1 MAFVSKEDINNIRA
15 KADIVDIIND
25 YIPLT
30 QKGRNY
36 VCRCPFHDDNS
47 PSLTVSREKQIY
59 KCFACGATGNVFT
72 FVSEYEN
79 VSFIEAVRVVA
90 NKCGLDVS
98 LNDYKDNT
106 TTRFDEEYKIME
118 LSEKFFQNNLKT
130 KYGDEAIKYLH
141 NREIND
147 DIIKEYGIGLSL
159 DESDSLLT
167 LLKSKSYKED
177 KLLELGLIN
186 ESSQRTFDFFT
197 RRITF
202 PLWDKDGHIVGFSA
216 RIYRGEKDTSKYM
229 NTKETIIFK
238 KGETLYNY
246 HKAKDAAKKE
256 KEIIVVEGFM
266 DAIRCAANDIK
277 NVVALQGTAMTPEQ
291 INLLKKLRCRITLCL
306 DNDNAGL
313 MATISNGEEL
323 VKNGLEVNVIRLSG
337 EKDPDEYI
345 IKNGKNAFIDN
356 IKNSLT
362 FLEFKINYYKQ
373 DKNLNNA
380 EDLALYI
387 NEIIDTLNQINDPI
401 LKEIT
406 INKLSKEYNISVDIL
421 KEKLKEEQKITISV
435 PTKEPVKEVT
445 KKDAARIASEK
456 ILYMMLNGVE
466 YINEYQNKLGFFK
479 DKKNRTLA
487 NEILYYAEKN
497 GTINIADFLTHIND
511 MEELRKYVYEIIEDK
526 ENEEISIPSMDEYIK
541 ALNRAVTQTEIK
553 ELKEQMRKE
562 LDVNKKVQL
571 AMQIAE
577 LKKDV
582 F

>member
-15 KADIVDIIND
+15 HADIVDIINN

-79 VSFIEAVRVVA
+79 IPFIEAVKIVGE
-90 NKCGLDVS
+90 KCGLNIS
-98 LNDYKDNT
+98 LNDYKDNSFT
-106 TTRFDEEYKIME
+106 KYDEEYKIME
-118 LSEKFFQNNLKT
+118 LTEKFFQNNLKT
-130 KYGDEAIKYLH
+130 KYGNTAIDYLH
-141 NREIND
+141 NRQIDD

-159 DESDSLLT
+159 DDSDALLK
-167 LLKSKSYKED
+167 LLKSKSYTED
-177 KLLELGLIN
+177 KLFELGLIN
-186 ESSQRTFDFFT
+186 ESSQRAYDFFT
-197 RRITF
+197 KRITF

-216 RIYRGEKDTSKYM
+216 RIYRNEKDTSKYM
-229 NTKETIIFK
+229 NSKETIIFK

-246 HKAKDAAKKE
+246 HKAKDSAKKE

-266 DAIRCAANDIK
+266 DAIRCAANGIT
-277 NVVALQGTAMTPEQ
+277 NVVALQGTAMTNEQ
-291 INLLKKLRCRITLCL
+291 ISLLKKLRVRVTLCL

-313 MATISNGEEL
+313 IATISNGEEL
-323 VKNGLEVNVIRLSG
+323 IKNGLEVNVIRLSG

-345 IKNGKNAFIDN
+345 IKNGKEAFLNN
-356 IKNSLT
+356 IKNSISYLD
-362 FLEFKINYYKQ
+362 FKINYYKQ
-373 DKNLNNA
+373 DKDLNNA
-380 EDLALYI
+380 TDLADYI
-387 NEIIDTLNQINDPI
+387 NEVIDSLNKINDPI

-406 INKLSKEYNISVDIL
+406 INKISSEYNISVDIL
-421 KEKLKEEQKITISV
+421 KEKLIEDKKINISIQQR
-435 PTKEPVKEVT
+435 EVT
-445 KKDAARIASEK
+445 TPDKKDAKTIASEK

-466 YINEYQNKLGFFK
+466 YINEYQKKLGFFENQ
-479 DKKNRTLA
+479 KNRALA

-511 MEELRKYVYEIIEDK
+511 DEDMKKYVYEIIEDR
-526 ENEEISIPSMDEYIK
+526 ENEEISIESIDEYIK
-541 ALNRAVTQTEIK
+541 VVNKIRTQNEINK
-553 ELKEQMRKE
+553 LKSQMKKE
-562 LDVNKKVQL
+562 LDVNKKMEL

>member
-15 KADIVDIIND
+15 HADIVDIINN

-79 VSFIEAVRVVA
+79 IPFIEAVKIVGE
-90 NKCGLDVS
+90 KCGLNIS
-98 LNDYKDNT
+98 LNDYKDNSFT
-106 TTRFDEEYKIME
+106 KYDEEYKIME
-118 LSEKFFQNNLKT
+118 LTEKFFQNNLKT
-130 KYGDEAIKYLH
+130 KYGNTAIDYLH
-141 NREIND
+141 NRQIDD

-159 DESDSLLT
+159 DDSDALLK
-167 LLKSKSYKED
+167 LLKSKSYTED
-177 KLLELGLIN
+177 KLFELGLIN
-186 ESSQRTFDFFT
+186 ESSQRAYDFFT
-197 RRITF
+197 KRITF

-216 RIYRGEKDTSKYM
+216 RIYRNEKDTSKYM
-229 NTKETIIFK
+229 NSKETIIFK

-246 HKAKDAAKKE
+246 HKAKDSAKKE

-266 DAIRCAANDIK
+266 DAIRCAANGIT
-277 NVVALQGTAMTPEQ
+277 NVVALQGTAMTNEQ
-291 INLLKKLRCRITLCL
+291 ISLLKKLRVRVTLCL

-323 VKNGLEVNVIRLSG
+323 IKNDLEVNVIRLSG

-345 IKNGKNAFIDN
+345 IKNGKEAFLNN
-356 IKNSLT
+356 IKNSISYLD
-362 FLEFKINYYKQ
+362 FKINYYKQ
-373 DKNLNNA
+373 DKDLNNA
-380 EDLALYI
+380 TDLADYI
-387 NEIIDTLNQINDPI
+387 NEVIDSLNKINDPI

-406 INKLSKEYNISVDIL
+406 INKISSEYNISVDIL
-421 KEKLKEEQKITISV
+421 KEKLIEDKKINISIQQR
-435 PTKEPVKEVT
+435 EVT
-445 KKDAARIASEK
+445 TPDKKDAKTIAPEK

-466 YINEYQNKLGFFK
+466 YINEYQKKLGFFENQ
-479 DKKNRTLA
+479 KNRALA

-511 MEELRKYVYEIIEDK
+511 DEDMKKYVYEIIEDR
-526 ENEEISIPSMDEYIK
+526 ENEEISIESIDEYIK
-541 ALNRAVTQTEIK
+541 VVNKIRTQNEINK
-553 ELKEQMRKE
+553 LKSQMKKE
-562 LDVNKKVQL
+562 LDVNKKMEL